1 MTYQNI
7 TFVIPVLNNFK
18 YTKHIY
24 NNLKKYYPEDEIVI
38 SDGGSTDE
46 TIEYFSN
53 IIDDNLNFIINPP
66 CNSCV
71 NINSGIKAAK
81 NDIVVFIHNDMFIP
95 PNFKEK
101 ILQDIKPNKIIS
113 YTRIEPPIFPDL
125 MPGKVVM
132 NLGYD
137 LDDFK
142 ENQFIEYANKYDI
155 KDLGGS
161 QLFIA
166 FYKENYLNL
175 DEITFIPPQ
184 MFCADDDL
192 HLRFNLIGYE
202 KVISDAC
209 VYHFVSKSTRTTPNN
224 QEIERQS
231 NINFVKKWGF
241 RNSIHNIVYKKSIKI
256 HNSNPQLE
264 QVLEPWFNMGT
275 DIIVEVD
282 GNNFTQ
288 QDFITIQQLNDIIKE
303 SGEIGSFELGN
314 LKITINSM
322 DEYQDTLIKI

>member
-1 MTYQNI
+1 MTNQTI

-24 NNLKKYYPEDEIVI
+24 NNLKKYYPKDEIVI

-46 TIEYFSN
+46 TIDYFSN
-53 IIDDNLNFIINPP
+53 IIDDNLNFIANHP

-71 NINSGIKAAK
+71 NINSGINAAK
-81 NDIVVFIHNDMFIP
+81 NDIVAFIHNDMFIP

-101 ILQDIKPNKIIS
+101 ILQDIKPNRIIS
-113 YTRIEPPIFPDL
+113 YTRVEPPIFLDT
-125 MPGKVVM
+125 MPGKVVI

-142 ENQFIEYANKYDI
+142 ENEFLEYADKYNI
-155 KDLGGS
+155 KNLGGS

-175 DEITFIPPQ
+175 DEVTFVPPQ

-192 HLRFNLIGYE
+192 HLRFNLANYE

-209 VYHFVSKSTRTTPNN
+209 VYHFVSKSTRTTPNS
-224 QEIERQS
+224 QELEQQS

-241 RNSIHNIVYKKSIKI
+241 RNSIHNVVYKKSVII

-264 QVLEPWFNMGT
+264 QILEPWFNGGQ
-275 DIIVEVD
+275 DIIVEVN
-282 GNNFTQ
+282 GNIFTQ
-288 QDFITIQQLNDIIKE
+288 DDFSIIQQLNDIIKE
-303 SGEIGSFELGN
+303 NGEIGSFELNN
-314 LKITINSM
+314 LKIIINSM
-322 DEYQDTLIKI
+322 NEYQNTLIKI